1 MKENKIYPAVF
12 TKEEDGSYNV
22 VFPDLDGAFTCGTN
36 FKEALY
42 MAKDCLELNLS
53 TLDEM
58 PPVSDLENIKL
69 NKGEHI
75 VMIQA
80 DMLEFKKKYD
90 NKLVKKTL
98 TLPKWLNDLGVE
110 KKVNF
115 SKILQEALKERLQ
128 IL

>member
-1 MKENKIYPAVF
+1 MIEKQIYPAIF
-12 TKEEDGSYNV
+12 SREEDGSYNV
-22 VFPDLDGAFTCGTN
+22 VFPDLEGAFTFGID

-53 TLDEM
+53 TLEEM
-58 PPVSDLENIKL
+58 PMISDLENIKL
-69 NKGEHI
+69 NKNEHI

-98 TLPKWLNDLGVE
+98 TLPKWLNDLGIE
-110 KKVNF
+110 KKINF
-115 SKILQEALKERLQ
+115 SKLLQEALKDKLQ
-128 IL
+128 IS

>member
-1 MKENKIYPAVF
+1 MKDKQIYPAIF
-12 TKEEDGSYNV
+12 TKEEDGSYSV
-22 VFPDLDGAFTCGTN
+22 SFPDLDGAFTCGN
-36 FKEALY
+36 DFKEALY

-53 TLDEM
+53 TLEQV
-58 PPVSDLENIKL
+58 PAISDLENLKI

-90 NKLVKKTL
+90 NKLIKKTL
-98 TLPKWLNDLGVE
+98 TLPKWLNDLGIE
-110 KKVNF
+110 RKVNF
-115 SKILQEALKERLQ
+115 SKLLQEALKEKLQ

>member
-1 MKENKIYPAVF
+1 MKENQIYPAIF
-12 TKEEDGSYNV
+12 TKEEDGSYSV
-22 VFPDLDGAFTCGTN
+22 VFPDIDGAFTCGID

-58 PPVSDLENIKL
+58 PPISDLENIKL

-80 DMLEFKKKYD
+80 DMLEFRKKYD
-90 NKLVKKTL
+90 NKLIKKTL

>member
-12 TKEEDGSYNV
+12 AKEEDGSYNI
-22 VFPDLDGAFTCGTN
+22 VFPDLDGAFTCGAD
-36 FKEALY
+36 FQEALY

-58 PPVSDLENIKL
+58 PPISDLENIKL

-90 NKLVKKTL
+90 NKLIKKTL

-115 SKILQEALKERLQ
+115 SKILQEALKERLE

>member
-1 MKENKIYPAVF
+1 METNQIYPAIF
-12 TKEEDGSYNV
+12 TKEEDGGYSV
-22 VFPDLDGAFTCGTN
+22 VFPDIDGAFTCGVD

-53 TLDEM
+53 ILDEI
-58 PPVSDLENIKL
+58 PPISDLENIKL

-80 DMLEFKKKYD
+80 DMLEFRKKYD
-90 NKLVKKTL
+90 NKLIKKTL
-98 TLPKWLNDLGVE
+98 SLPKWLNDLGVE

>member
-1 MKENKIYPAVF
+1 METNQIYPAIF
-12 TKEEDGSYNV
+12 TKEEDGGYSV
-22 VFPDLDGAFTCGTN
+22 VFPDIDGAFTCGVD

-53 TLDEM
+53 TLDEI
-58 PPVSDLENIKL
+58 PPISDLENIKL

-80 DMLEFKKKYD
+80 DMLEFRKKYD
-90 NKLVKKTL
+90 NKLIKKTL
-98 TLPKWLNDLGVE
+98 SLPKWLNDLGVE

>member
-1 MKENKIYPAVF
+1 MKENKIYPAIF
-12 TKEEDGSYNV
+12 IKEEDGSYSV
-22 VFPDLDGAFTCGTN
+22 TFPDLDGAFTCGAD
-36 FKEALY
+36 FQEAIY

-75 VMIQA
+75 VMVQA

-90 NKLVKKTL
+90 NKLIKKTL